1 MSSKKG
7 ISLCITSGKGGVG
20 KTFLSLNLA
29 ASLAMFNIKTIVVD
43 ANLDCP
49 DVGICLGNGSYYSS
63 LHDVLAGRDK
73 LSNAVF
79 DSGYNFDIIPGD
91 ISVNALRDINLEN
104 LEDVLTKLTQ
114 EYNVVLV
121 DTPPGIGDAVIS
133 SLSACES
140 MMVVTSPVISSVV
153 NGLKIQ
159 SIGKRLNTEC
169 IGVVL
174 NMTGDGGIIS
184 KENIEKT
191 FELPVIGEVEYNP
204 EVNSYLTE
212 GDLFVASN
220 PSSNTSRAIKKIA
233 ADLVGYEP
241 EETEEV
247 KSEDNS
253 QIKKIIKALKNL

>member
-1 MSSKKG
+1 MG
-7 ISLCITSGKGGVG
+7 TSLCITSGKGGVG

-29 ASLAMFNIKTIVVD
+29 ASLAMLNIKTMVVD

-49 DVGICLGNGSYYSS
+49 DVGICLGNGSNYSS
-63 LHDVLAGRDK
+63 IHNVLAGRDK

-91 ISVNALRDINLEN
+91 ISFSAMKDIELEN
-104 LEDVLTKLTQ
+104 LEEVLTRLT
-114 EYNVVLV
+114 EKYNVVLV

-133 SLSACES
+133 SLNACES
-140 MMVVTSPVISSVV
+140 MLVVTSPVMSSIVG
-153 NGLKIQ
+153 GLKTQ
-159 SIGKRLNTEC
+159 VIGKRLNTVC

-212 GDLFVASN
+212 GDLFVVSN
-220 PSSNTSRAIKKIA
+220 PSSNTSISIKKIA
-233 ADLVGYEP
+233 AALIGYEP

-247 KSEDNS
+247 ESSEIKDNS

>member
-1 MSSKKG
+1 MG
-7 ISLCITSGKGGVG
+7 MSLCITSGKGGVG

-49 DVGICLGNGSYYSS
+49 DVGICLGNGSNYSS
-63 LHDVLAGRDK
+63 LHNVLAGRDK

-91 ISVNALRDINLEN
+91 ISFRALKDIDLEN
-104 LEDVLTKLTQ
+104 LEDILTKLTQ

-121 DTPPGIGDAVIS
+121 DTPPGISDVVIH
-133 SLSACES
+133 SLDACES
-140 MMVVTSPVISSVV
+140 MLVVTSPVMSSIVG
-153 NGLKIQ
+153 GLKIQ
-159 SIGKRLNTEC
+159 SIGKRLNTVC

-174 NMTGDGGIIS
+174 NMTGDGGIINR
-184 KENIEKT
+184 ENIEKT
-191 FELPVIGEVEYNP
+191 FELPVIGEVEYNS
-204 EVNSYLTE
+204 EVNSE
-212 GDLFVASN
+212 GDLFVVSN

-233 ADLVGYEP
+233 ADLVGYEL

-247 KSEDNS
+247 ESKDKS